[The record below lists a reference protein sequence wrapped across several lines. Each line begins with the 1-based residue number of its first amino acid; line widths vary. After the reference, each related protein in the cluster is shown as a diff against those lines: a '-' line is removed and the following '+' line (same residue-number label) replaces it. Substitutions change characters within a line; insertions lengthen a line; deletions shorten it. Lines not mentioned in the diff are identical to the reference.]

1 VTDSSSSAVS
11 GGPRRYTALI
21 NPISGGGR
29 AHEIWNPIATV
40 LSGRGTRQVTVETT
54 QSQQHAVQAARAAA
68 ERGDVVI
75 AVGGDGLARDVACGV
90 VPAGGIL
97 AIVPAGRGNDLARK
111 LGLPHTAADL
121 AAMLADGEVRRFDS
135 IEAAG
140 QVVLGNVYVG
150 IDSVSNQAINDNRW
164 LPGLLV
170 YRLAPVGAILT
181 WKAPTFT
188 VESDGEAVTLA
199 AHSVVVANS
208 GTYGHGLKIVPSA
221 VLDDGLLDVMT
232 VANGPRRKIVSFMAK
247 AKDGS
252 HVESETVTVRTAR
265 SVTICADRAV
275 PVFADGDFLTDL
287 PVTIAVRPGGLNLI
301 VPRPANRG

>member
-1 VTDSSSSAVS
+1 VTDLPSNAISTSSPAS
-11 GGPRRYTALI
+11 YTALI

-29 AHEIWNPIATV
+29 AHEVWNPIAAELTA
-40 LSGRGTRQVTVETT
+40 RGVAVTVETT
-54 QSQQHAVQAARAAA
+54 QSQQHAVETARQAA
-68 ERGDVVI
+68 ERGDIVI

-90 VPAGGIL
+90 VPAGGTL

-111 LGLPHTAADL
+111 LGLPSGPKEL
-121 AAMLADGEVRRFDS
+121 AAMIAAAKVRTFDS

-170 YRLAPVGAILT
+170 YRLAPIGTILT

-188 VESDGEAVTLA
+188 VEADGEAITLA

-221 VLDDGLLDVMT
+221 ELDDGLLDVMT
-232 VANGPRRKIVSFMAK
+232 VADGPRRKIVSFMSK

-252 HVESETVTVRTAR
+252 HVESDTVTVRTAKT
-265 SVTICADRAV
+265 VTISADRQV
-275 PVFADGDFLTDL
+275 PVFADGDFLSEL
-287 PVTIAVRPGGLNLI
+287 PVTISVRPGGLSLI
-301 VPRPANRG
+301 SA